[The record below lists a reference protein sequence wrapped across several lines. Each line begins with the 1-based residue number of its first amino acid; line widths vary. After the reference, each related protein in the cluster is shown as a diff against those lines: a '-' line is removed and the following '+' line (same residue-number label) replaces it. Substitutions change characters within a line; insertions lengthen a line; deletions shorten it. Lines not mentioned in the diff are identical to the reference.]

1 MAVLKQLQALSIY
14 TVGVKVSNLAA
25 VANVSKGTFEQRE
38 MTAEELKKDAEHRAE
53 TKKQNDL
60 ELETQAAKATDK
72 AALLAKLGITDDE
85 AKLLLS

>member
-1 MAVLKQLQALSIY
+1 M
-14 TVGVKVSNLAA
+14 SNLAA
-25 VANVSKGTFEQRE
+25 VANVLEGTFEQRE
-38 MTAEELKKDAEHRAE
+38 MTAEELKQDAIHRAE

-60 ELETQAAKATDK
+60 EAASEATKATKK